1 MISYDYL
8 STATVNV
15 GSYLW
20 NFDKAFWNFVAP
32 DG

>member
-1 MISYDYL
+1 MIYYDYL
-8 STATVNV
+8 STATVKV

-20 NFDKAFWNFVAP
+20 NFDKAFWNLVAP